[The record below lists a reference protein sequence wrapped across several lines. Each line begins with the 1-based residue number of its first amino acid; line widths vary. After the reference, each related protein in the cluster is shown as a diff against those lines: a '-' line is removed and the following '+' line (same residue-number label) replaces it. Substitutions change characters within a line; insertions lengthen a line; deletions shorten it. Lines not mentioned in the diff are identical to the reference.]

1 VVASSTSASKGS
13 RGADVCL
20 QDPLIDVE
28 GITAGECGMIEV
40 ALSLRREG
48 VGQQCYLQFAY

>member
-1 VVASSTSASKGS
+1 V
-13 RGADVCL
+13 DVCL